1 MTALLV
7 ALWALTHRDFGFVHD
22 GILYAFQA
30 LARLRPSLDLD
41 LYLKYRSQDK
51 FTIFSPVYAVFVRT
65 FGLTL
70 AGEILLAICAATFL
84 IAAWHLARSLGS
96 RRSAWFAAAF
106 LILTVGAYGAYGIFR
121 FSEEFLTARSAGE
134 ALTVVALALH
144 FAGHRKSALLA
155 ICIAMAVH
163 PLMAFPG
170 LLLLLCLW
178 VGLRI
183 GVAGAVAGVLAAL
196 ALSLWAAYG
205 TPPLPILAAMDP
217 TWLTV
222 VRERSA
228 FLFLQLWR
236 PADWL
241 LNARPFLCLTLS
253 AWVISVRRVR
263 QLGLAALL
271 VGATG
276 LAIGAMASLIGPSVL
291 LLQGQAWRWVWITS
305 LLAIVLLPETLI
317 RLWRDDRLG
326 PLCAVLLVAA
336 WTFAPVNGTE
346 LAAAALLLWTLSSR
360 MEARHGRHA
369 RQAAFGVAAIM
380 LVWVAATTLEYLQ
393 HPIDTGDAPIWL
405 QFARAILGRAIP
417 ALLLVWLLD
426 RCLERTRSARTVFIG
441 AFTLAAIAAYL
452 LPFAVFPSMII
463 DWPALRSEYADWRRH
478 IPPGANVYVADGSD
492 APMFAWFTL
501 QRPDYL
507 STTQSAG
514 VVFSRSI
521 ALAVRRR
528 SKDLRPYMPAD
539 WRLLSYSRRPPMV
552 NSTPGTT
559 VGIKPM
565 TRRSLIGICSD
576 PRLNYVIAPK
586 KLGFPAIQ
594 HEGPGAYRHW
604 NLYDCA
610 EVRSRAQIMSSPPRT
625 ST

>member
-1 MTALLV
+1 MAGLLV
-7 ALWALTHRDFGFVHD
+7 ALWSLTHRDFGYVHD

-41 LYLKYRSQDK
+41 LYLKYQSQDK

-65 FGLTL
+65 FGITL

-106 LILTVGAYGAYGIFR
+106 LILTVGAYGSFGVFR

-134 ALTVVALALH
+134 ALTVVALALQ
-144 FAGHRKSALLA
+144 FAGRRKSALLA
-155 ICIAMAVH
+155 ICVALAVH

-178 VGLRI
+178 LGLRI
-183 GVAGAVAGVLAAL
+183 GVAGAVAGILAAL
-196 ALSLWAAYG
+196 ALSLWAAHG
-205 TPPLPILAAMDP
+205 TPPLPMLAAMDP
-217 TWLTV
+217 AWLTV
-222 VRERSA
+222 VRERSP

-241 LNARPFLCLTLS
+241 LNARPFLCLILG
-253 AWVISVRRVR
+253 AWVINEPRMR
-263 QLGLAALL
+263 QLSLAALL

-276 LAIGAMASLIGPSVL
+276 LAVGGIASLIGPPVL

-305 LLAIVLLPETLI
+305 LFAILLLPETLI
-317 RLWRDDRLG
+317 HLWRDDRLG

-336 WTFAPVNGTE
+336 WTFVPVNGTE
-346 LAAAALLLWTLSSR
+346 LAAAALLLWTLNSR
-360 MEARHGRHA
+360 MGARHGRHA
-369 RQAAFGVAAIM
+369 RLAALGVTAIM
-380 LVWVAATTLEYLQ
+380 VVWVAATTLDYLK
-393 HPIDTGDAPIWL
+393 HPIDTGDAPVWV
-405 QFARAILGRAIP
+405 QFVRAVLGHAIP
-417 ALLLVWLLD
+417 GLLLVLLLD
-426 RCLERTRSARTVFIG
+426 RWLERTRSTRSVVVG
-441 AFTLAAIAAYL
+441 AFAITALAAYL
-452 LPFAVFPSMII
+452 LPFAVFPPMLI
-463 DWPALRSEYADWRRH
+463 DWPKLRPEFATWRRH
-478 IPPGANVYVADGSD
+478 IPPGANVYVADGEDS
-492 APMFAWFTL
+492 PMFTWFTL
-501 QRPDYL
+501 QRPNYL

-539 WRLLSYSRRPPMV
+539 WRLLTYSRRP
-552 NSTPGTT
+552 TPVTSSSSQITGVEPITSR
-559 VGIKPM
+559 V
-565 TRRSLIGICSD
+565 LIEICAD
-576 PRLNYVIAPK
+576 PRLGFVIAHE
-586 KLGFPAIQ
+586 KLGFATIP

-610 EVRSRAQIMSSPPRT
+610 AVRGRAPNKGGTPQA